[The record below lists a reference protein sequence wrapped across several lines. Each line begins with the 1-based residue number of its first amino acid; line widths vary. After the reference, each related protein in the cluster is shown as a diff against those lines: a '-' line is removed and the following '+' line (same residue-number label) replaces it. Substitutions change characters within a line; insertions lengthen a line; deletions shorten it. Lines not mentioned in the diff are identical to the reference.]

1 MILHLTNEYYTHK
14 EKNDEMLPCCRVM
27 HKNKQFKTTKET
39 TKKKPVSEQG
49 PRPKTELMTSRGRLS
64 SSPTLA
70 YFKHLQHFIHL
81 D

>member
-1 MILHLTNEYYTHK
+1 MILQLTNGYYTHT

-27 HKNKQFKTTKET
+27 HKNKQFKNNQRNNQKN
-39 TKKKPVSEQG
+39 PVSEQG
-49 PRPKTELMTSRGRLS
+49 PRPKTELMMSRGRLS